1 MQLRSLCLI
10 ILALCLSNLYG
21 QETQDKKKTKVM
33 ILAVFHFVS
42 NNDAIKFPKENM
54 LIESRQKEI
63 DDLNTSLWKFHPDKI
78 FIEWQPSAQKRVD
91 STYVEYTN
99 GRFTLTANEVH
110 QIGFKLGKLL
120 SLSRVYC
127 MDAPG
132 LYRFDTVRTTARKSG
147 QIKAIDSYFNEW
159 RNKALIQDSLQRLMT
174 VKERLRVVNNP
185 KNIFISHELNAGV
198 LTAPYVGQVGD
209 YAGAEFM
216 GEWYKRNIRMY
227 SNIVRQI
234 DKADNSILIIVGA
247 GHARIL
253 QHFFEDNPMFELVS
267 AEGYLK

>member
-1 MQLRSLCLI
+1 MKLRFTCLI
-10 ILALCLSNLYG
+10 FLSLCLSNLYG
-21 QETQDKKKTKVM
+21 QPNQDQKKTKVM

-54 LIESRQKEI
+54 LLESRQKEI
-63 DDLNTSLWKFHPDKI
+63 DDLNSSLTKFGADKI
-78 FIEWQPSAQKRVD
+78 FIEWQPTIQKRVD
-91 STYVEYTN
+91 STYDEYLK
-99 GRFTLTANEVH
+99 GRFELTANEVH
-110 QIGFKLGKLL
+110 QIGFKLAKILKHL
-120 SLSRVYC
+120 RVYC

-132 LYRFDTVRTTARKSG
+132 QYLFDTVRTTARKSG
-147 QIKAIDSYFNEW
+147 QINAINSYFNEW
-159 RNKALIQDSLQRLMT
+159 RKKALIEDSLQRLMT
-174 VKERLRVVNNP
+174 VKDRIRVVNDP
-185 KNIFISHELNAGV
+185 KFIFISHELNAGV

-227 SNIVRQI
+227 SNIVRQVE
-234 DKADNSILIIVGA
+234 KADSSILIIVGA

-253 QHFFEDNPMFELVS
+253 QHFFEDNPEFDVVS